1 MLRVCWKDIK
11 FYDQETT
18 VKIIIRVLLKAK
30 KDILVIFLN
39 LQVVSLSVKLTIK
52 LAKIVRLTQIKLI
65 EVKGGSMPRQA

>member
-18 VKIIIRVLLKAK
+18 VRIITRVLLKAK

-39 LQVVSLSVKLTIK
+39 LQVVSLSVKLRIK
-52 LAKIVRLTQIKLI
+52 VAKIVRLTQIKLI

>member
-18 VKIIIRVLLKAK
+18 VRIIIRVLLKAK

-39 LQVVSLSVKLTIK
+39 LQVVSLSVKLRIK
-52 LAKIVRLTQIKLI
+52 VAKIVRLTQIKLI